1 MPTAKASTTQYSGA
15 VVWGSESAGSY
26 DPTIGTSWRKSNIE
40 VSDQRYIA
48 PQIANGFANSGY
60 TAYNYQGNNFGGGSL
75 RSSIL
80 TNLTMF
86 GAYYSHLAVVD
97 FDHGVGDAPDPSS
110 YSIQNCYFTSPY
122 VFPVSPAIAPADEY
136 HFHIEDEL
144 GTNTGYYNATLYQN
158 TVHRRELY
166 LGNAVYDTDIY
177 QATSPVD
184 NICIHKHL
192 HVCLYYCSIF
202 VLALLSAVA
211 QGIIPGTNRAE
222 GMPFAFT
229 HRWVEPRW
237 TSGFNI
243 DSDWGH
249 YGSVGDI
256 SSDGYNYPDSGS
268 QVYVGFQYGSAS
280 LSQTISPQTVP
291 DQPYETWVQNFFQV
305 ALNTG
310 YPETVNQAL
319 DTASLETLGI
329 YFGGCQ
335 LHTGFPSY
343 WWMYPGNSD
352 TYTSTLAVYGNG
364 YILIQ
369 NTPPSGFPPLPTPTL
384 TYPNPAYSCSD
395 TSFTVVTTDPYGRDV
410 YYTIDWNDAYS
421 RQTVGPFPSGVPET
435 IFHLYGNGGYNV
447 VVSAE
452 DTAGLISARSLPYYV
467 DVESPPPPPDPII
480 YINAIGYDGNC
491 YYPFSVNAYID
502 YSLVGSTGN
511 GYTVT
516 AGTHDVE
523 FDSYIIY
530 YEWPSILTL
539 NYVDQDPVTVPP
551 PATVTGYY
559 WIQWLG

>member
-177 QATSPVD
+177 QATSPGEITFAFI
-184 NICIHKHL
+184 NTCMSACITAQ
-192 HVCLYYCSIF
+192 S
-202 VLALLSAVA
+202 LSSPFYQPVA

-280 LSQTISPQTVP
+280 LSQTISPQTGP

-364 YILIQ
+364 DIFIQ
-369 NTPPSGFPPLPTPTL
+369 RYAP
-384 TYPNPAYSCSD
+384 
-395 TSFTVVTTDPYGRDV
+395 
-410 YYTIDWNDAYS
+410 
-421 RQTVGPFPSGVPET
+421 
-435 IFHLYGNGGYNV
+435 
-447 VVSAE
+447 
-452 DTAGLISARSLPYYV
+452 
-467 DVESPPPPPDPII
+467 
-480 YINAIGYDGNC
+480 
-491 YYPFSVNAYID
+491 
-502 YSLVGSTGN
+502 
-511 GYTVT
+511 
-516 AGTHDVE
+516 
-523 FDSYIIY
+523 
-530 YEWPSILTL
+530 
-539 NYVDQDPVTVPP
+539 
-551 PATVTGYY
+551 
-559 WIQWLG
+559 